1 MDNGRQD
8 KKPWDKWYWQDYL
21 SDTGLAACS
30 LAAQGLWM
38 RMLAIMARSKK
49 KGYLLDGNQNMTM
62 EILARLVGSTIQ
74 EVKPLLEELKQH
86 EVFSISDDGIIYNRR
101 MVREAEISEKR
112 AEAGKIGGLSKKQKS
127 SKSQANTLARS
138 ASASASASVYAS
150 VYASEYEEEE
160 KGMEKETKKA
170 VQIELPSWID
180 PSIWNDYLEMRKKIR
195 KPATQKAQELIIKK
209 LEQLK
214 LSGQDPNRVLE
225 QSIENSWQGVFPL
238 KEVSEDQDL
247 ELKRLIIG
255 WGEMEGRRRY
265 EQMKKA
271 REEGL

>member
-38 RMLAIMARSKK
+38 RMLAFMARSKK

-138 ASASASASVYAS
+138 ASASVYAS
-150 VYASEYEEEE
+150 VSEYASDERIEERKSEGKKEGKQEEE
-160 KGMEKETKKA
+160 K
-170 VQIELPSWID
+170 
-180 PSIWNDYLEMRKKIR
+180 
-195 KPATQKAQELIIKK
+195 LIGDIVAK
-209 LEQLK
+209 
-214 LSGQDPNRVLE
+214 
-225 QSIENSWQGVFPL
+225 
-238 KEVSEDQDL
+238 
-247 ELKRLIIG
+247 
-255 WGEMEGRRRY
+255 
-265 EQMKKA
+265 
-271 REEGL
+271 